1 VLLALLAALA
11 VVLPGMWVIYGD
23 GARWAFARTLQLG
36 RMRVHVSDPAV
47 AAALPRVVAEAEAS
61 LRAHAAYLP
70 PGWEG
75 VPLDVYVPRSRAAFA
90 LLTAGARP
98 GQMAAALPVVGSRGG
113 GGGGGEGRALRFR
126 IVLHAGAFDSAWAGS
141 PAARGEP
148 RLRVARPITLASVLA
163 HEAAHVLRR
172 GWAPRYLRP
181 MRRWAWLEEGYAEF
195 VAGAGGIDR
204 AFVLRLR
211 ADPVQRQWIEP
222 GSASLQYAYWASLV
236 AYALRVEGRSPGA
249 LWASPPDSGRLAAGL
264 LAYLAAGCPVAPVA
278 ARTLPDDGLPGGVPP
293 RPCDGRAA
301 ERPVAERPVAERPAT
316 PRTPAE

>member
-1 VLLALLAALA
+1 MTPSPVALRRVLLGLVAALA
-11 VVLPGMWVIYGD
+11 VVLPAMWVTYGD

-36 RMRVHVSDPAV
+36 RMRVHVSDPTV
-47 AAALPRVVAEAEAS
+47 AAALPRVVAEAEAA

-98 GQMAAALPVVGSRGG
+98 GQMAGALPVVGRRRSADAG
-113 GGGGGEGRALRFR
+113 ALRFR
-126 IVLHAGAFDSAWAGS
+126 IVLHAGAFDSAWAAS

-172 GWAPRYLRP
+172 GWAPRLLRP
-181 MRRWAWLEEGYAEF
+181 LRQWTWLEEGYAEF
-195 VAGAGGIDR
+195 VAGAGAIDR

-211 ADPVQRQWIEP
+211 ADPAQRRWIEP

-236 AYALRVEGRSPGA
+236 GYALRVEGRAPGE
-249 LWASPPDSGRLAAGL
+249 LWRSPPDSARLAADM

-278 ARTLPDDGLPGGVPP
+278 ARTLPADGAGAARG
-293 RPCDGRAA
+293 RPCDAAAAGRV
-301 ERPVAERPVAERPAT
+301 R
-316 PRTPAE
+316 